1 MKILVTLF
9 CLLMPSLANAQSIT
23 GTIESIA
30 AEYGNLETSLS
41 HEDIETL
48 SLEIGDHFTVAHG
61 DQMITVYFGK
71 TYEDVKKGEW
81 ISFLNWEKKL
91 RIAKSFAN
99 AAETLDAKAGD
110 DLTISKIAATE

>member
-1 MKILVTLF
+1 MKTLITLF
-9 CLLMPSLANAQSIT
+9 CLIMPSLANAQSVT
-23 GTIESIA
+23 GTIESVA

-41 HEDIETL
+41 YEDIETL

-61 DQMITVYFGK
+61 GQRITVYFGK
-71 TYEDVKKGEW
+71 TYEDVQKGEW

-110 DLTISKIAATE
+110 YLTISKIAVTE